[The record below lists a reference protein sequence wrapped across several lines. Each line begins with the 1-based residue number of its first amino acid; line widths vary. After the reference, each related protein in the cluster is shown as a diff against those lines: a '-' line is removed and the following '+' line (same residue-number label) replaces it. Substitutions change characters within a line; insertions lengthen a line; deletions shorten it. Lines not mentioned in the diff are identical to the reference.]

1 MRRLPLL
8 LPLLLLSSA
17 LMAAPLR
24 VSDDSSAAVVLQRP
38 AQRIISLSPHV
49 TELLYAAGG
58 AGRVVGAVEY
68 SDWPPAART
77 LPRVG
82 DNRGLD
88 LERIAALKPDL
99 VVTWTHGNSA
109 RQLQRLRELG
119 VPLFHSEPRTLEQV
133 ASSLE
138 RLGVLMGTQKVAR
151 PAAQTF
157 RQRVATLQKRY
168 ALRPKVR
175 LFYQVWDQ
183 PLMTLSGHHLVGD
196 VMRVCGADNPFAT
209 LPGLAPVVDREA
221 VIASNPELI
230 VTGSI
235 RGEIPAALLAWKT
248 WPGITAVQRNNLFT
262 LNADHMDRLGPRIID
277 GAEAFCG
284 LLEQVRARRP
294 R

>member
-1 MRRLPLL
+1 MITRLWLLFLL
-8 LPLLLLSSA
+8 LPLIA
-17 LMAAPLR
+17 TAALR
-24 VSDDSSAAVVLQRP
+24 VQDDSGQVVVLQRP

-49 TELLYAAGG
+49 TELLYAAG
-58 AGRVVGAVEY
+58 AGGRIVGAVEY
-68 SDWPPAART
+68 SDWPPAARS

-109 RQLQRLRELG
+109 RQLQRLAELG
-119 VPLFHSEPRTLEQV
+119 VPLFHSEPQTLEQV
-133 ASSLE
+133 ATSLE
-138 RLGVLMGTQKVAR
+138 RLGVLTGSSNMAV
-151 PAAQTF
+151 PAARTF
-157 RQRVATLQKRY
+157 RQRVATLRSRY
-168 ALRPKVR
+168 AARPKVR

-183 PLMTLSGHHLVGD
+183 PLMTLTGRHLVGD
-196 VMRVCGADNPFAT
+196 VMRVCGAENPFAS

-230 VTGSI
+230 VTGSL
-235 RGEIPAALLAWKT
+235 RGEMPASLLAWKA
-248 WPGITAVQRNNLFT
+248 WPSLMAVQRHNLFT

-277 GAEAFCG
+277 GAEAFCS
-284 LLEQVRARRP
+284 LLERVRTRRP

>member
-1 MRRLPLL
+1 MITRLWLMLLL
-8 LPLLLLSSA
+8 LPALASA
-17 LMAAPLR
+17 AQLR
-24 VSDDSSAAVVLQRP
+24 VLDDSGNAVVLQHP
-38 AQRIISLSPHV
+38 ARRIISLSPHV
-49 TELLYAAGG
+49 TELLYAAGA
-58 AGRVVGAVEY
+58 AGRMVGAVEY

-109 RQLQRLRELG
+109 RQLQRLAELG

-138 RLGVLMGTQKVAR
+138 RLGVLTGSSQVAV
-151 PAAQTF
+151 PAARTF
-157 RQRVATLQKRY
+157 RQRVATLRRRY
-168 ALRPKVR
+168 AGRPKVR

-183 PLMTLSGHHLVGD
+183 PLMTLTQRHLVGD
-196 VMRVCGADNPFAT
+196 VMRVCGADNPFAA

-230 VTGSI
+230 VTGST
-235 RGEIPAALLAWKT
+235 GANMPEGLLAWKA
-248 WPGITAVQRNNLFT
+248 WPSLTAVQRHNLFT

-277 GAEAFCG
+277 GAEAFCS
-284 LLEQVRARRP
+284 LLERVRARRP